1 MTIHYTLESV
11 QDLDRLRK
19 FIANKSLSATNRIVS
34 ELKQEVNKLCEFPS
48 IGIKIVS
55 MVNSSEIR
63 DLFIGH
69 YTVRYLVVNDDIFIL
84 RLWHDKENERNS

>member
-19 FIANKSLSATNRIVS
+19 FIANKSLSAANRIVS

>member
-69 YTVRYLVVNDDIFIL
+69 YTVRFLVVNDDIFIL